1 MSTDADLIQI
11 ASAMQALEPKFI
23 QSQSLGAHLNADDE
37 AEFKRLAIE
46 AKAML
51 DHELGRLND
60 FSTNLLFTINQGA
73 AGYLGGLSL
82 ASVKSARAVVEGG
95 VNQIRR
101 KPTQA
106 LAKTKTNDPTYVSPT
121 RLSEIRG
128 LTSANWDCSRLV
140 RMLEELNTA
149 YAHRSHMSVAMLIRA
164 ITDHIPPAFGCK
176 TFAEVANNYAGT
188 KSFRGS
194 MQHLHGSLKNI
205 ADAHL
210 HVQIRRS
217 ETQPNEAQVDFR
229 ADLDV
234 LLSEFVRLLQ

>member
-1 MSTDADLIQI
+1 MSTDLDLQEI
-11 ASAMQALEPKFI
+11 AAAMRELESKFV
-23 QSQSLGAHLNADDE
+23 SSTSLGTYLKSEDE

-60 FSTNLLFTINQGA
+60 FSTNLLLTINQGSG
-73 AGYLGGLSL
+73 GYFGGPSLSTVR
-82 ASVKSARAVVEGG
+82 SSRAVVEGG
-95 VNQIRR
+95 INQIRR

-106 LAKTKTNDPTYVSPT
+106 LAKENAAAPTFVSPS
-121 RLSEIRG
+121 RLAEIRS
-128 LTSANWDCSRLV
+128 LTGAEWDVRRLV
-140 RMLEELNTA
+140 RMLEELNFA
-149 YAHRSHMSVAMLIRA
+149 YANRSHMSVAMLVRA
-164 ITDHIPPAFGCK
+164 VSDHVPPVFNCKNFG
-176 TFAEVANNYAGT
+176 EVANNYAGG

-210 HVQIRRS
+210 HVQIRKS
-217 ETQPNEAQVDFR
+217 EALPNEAQVDFR

-234 LLSEFVRLLQ
+234 LLAEFVRVLR